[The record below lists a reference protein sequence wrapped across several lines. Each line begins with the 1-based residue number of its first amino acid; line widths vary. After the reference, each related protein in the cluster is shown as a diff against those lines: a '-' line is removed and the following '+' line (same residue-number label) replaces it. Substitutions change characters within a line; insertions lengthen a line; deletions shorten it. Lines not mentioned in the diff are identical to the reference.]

1 MDHRGS
7 RDEIDGGPERRRA
20 GEAMIG
26 DLGAIEEEEIVGAV
40 GDARERAVGIIK
52 VELDFALGPEQR
64 RADRAAKIEIE
75 AGGRLVRRLAD
86 QSRARDAAATND
98 A

>member
-1 MDHRGS
+1 MDHGRGG
-7 RDEIDGGPERRRA
+7 DEIDRGPERRCA

-26 DLGAIEEEEIVGAV
+26 DLRSVKEEKIVGAV

-52 VELDFALGPEQR
+52 VELDFALRPKHR

-75 AGGRLVRRLAD
+75 AGGRLVGRLAD
-86 QSRARDAAATND
+86 QSRARDAAAANG